1 MKPSCS
7 GSPPASSGV
16 KEARV
21 AVAVAVVVSD
31 DLTVTP
37 TVATASSLRGM
48 ADPGGAAV
56 LTPRDWQ
63 ARSGL
68 SGP

>member
-1 MKPSCS
+1 M
-7 GSPPASSGV
+7 
-16 KEARV
+16 